1 MNIVI
6 ILALCAVLGFA
17 GVSAYFVAR
26 KILGVAGVTV
36 MMVLVFGIV
45 GVCVRAKSWIVLAG
59 LNMLL
64 CIIVGL
70 CLILE
75 LSMPSNKPSRKR
87 KKRKNDEEDDGDEYI
102 STAQTMT
109 VREIVNEYT
118 KNPAEAERVY
128 TNTPL
133 NVIGRVTKITNGEK
147 HSHVELE
154 GVFMCVCPQGSV
166 RSLSTGVRVSITGT
180 LRGKYLLDD
189 CLMVKYP
196 V

>member
-1 MNIVI
+1 MSVVI

-17 GVSAYFVAR
+17 GVSAYFMAR
-26 KILGVAGVTV
+26 KVFGVLGVTV
-36 MMVLVFGIV
+36 MMVIVFGV
-45 GVCVRAKSWIVLAG
+45 VAVSVRAQSWIVLAG
-59 LNMLL
+59 LNVLL
-64 CIIVGL
+64 LIIFAL
-70 CLILE
+70 CLIMEVSLHDGE
-75 LSMPSNKPSRKR
+75 SSRRR
-87 KKRKNDEEDDGDEYI
+87 KDDEDDGEEFI
-102 STAQTMT
+102 STAPTMT

-118 KNPAEAERVY
+118 RNLQEAERRY
-128 TNTPL
+128 TDSPM
-133 NVIGRVTKITNGEK
+133 NVIGRVTKISNGEK

>member
-1 MNIVI
+1 MNVVI
-6 ILALCAVLGFA
+6 ILALCAALGFA
-17 GVSAYFVAR
+17 GISAYFVAR
-26 KILGVAGVTV
+26 KVFGIVGVSV
-36 MMVLVFGIV
+36 MMVLVFGVIA
-45 GVCVRAKSWIVLAG
+45 VCVRAKSWIVLAG
-59 LNMLL
+59 LNVLML
-64 CIIVGL
+64 IIFAL
-70 CLILE
+70 CLMME
-75 LSMPSNKPSRKR
+75 LSLHDGEPSRKR
-87 KKRKNDEEDDGDEYI
+87 KDSDDEDEGDEYI
-102 STAQTMT
+102 STAPTMT

-118 KNPAEAERVY
+118 RNLQEAERMY
-128 TNTPL
+128 TDSPM

>member
-1 MNIVI
+1 MNVVI

-17 GVSAYFVAR
+17 GVSAYFMAR
-26 KILGVAGVTV
+26 KVFGVLGVTV
-36 MMVLVFGIV
+36 MMVIVFGIV
-45 GVCVRAKSWIVLAG
+45 SVSVRAKSWIVLAG

-64 CIIVGL
+64 CVVAAL
-70 CLILE
+70 CLLME
-75 LSMPSNKPSRKR
+75 TSLHDGESSR
-87 KKRKNDEEDDGDEYI
+87 RKNDEDDGDEYI
-102 STAQTMT
+102 STAPTMT

-118 KNPAEAERVY
+118 RNLQEAERRY
-128 TNTPL
+128 TDSPM

-180 LRGKYLLDD
+180 LNGKYLLDD

>member
-1 MNIVI
+1 MNVVI
-6 ILALCAVLGFA
+6 ILALCAALGFA
-17 GVSAYFVAR
+17 GVGAYFIAR
-26 KILGVAGVTV
+26 KILGALGVSV
-36 MMVLVFGIV
+36 MMVLVFGVI
-45 GVCVRAKSWIVLAG
+45 GVSVSYGSWMVLAG
-59 LNMLL
+59 LNILL
-64 CIIVGL
+64 CLVVAL
-70 CLILE
+70 CLMME
-75 LSMPSNKPSRKR
+75 LSIPEDKPSRKR
-87 KKRKNDEEDDGDEYI
+87 SKNDDEDEGDEYI
-102 STAQTMT
+102 STAETMT

-118 KNPAEAERVY
+118 KNPVEAERMY
-128 TNTPL
+128 TDRPL

-154 GVFMCVCPQGSV
+154 EVFMCVCPQGSV

>member
-1 MNIVI
+1 MNVVI

-17 GVSAYFVAR
+17 GVSAYFMAR
-26 KILGVAGVTV
+26 KIFGVLGVTV
-36 MMVLVFGIV
+36 MMVMVFGIV
-45 GVCVRAKSWIVLAG
+45 AVCVRAQSWIVLAG
-59 LNMLL
+59 LNILL
-64 CIIVGL
+64 CVIAAL
-70 CLILE
+70 CLFLE
-75 LSMPSNKPSRKR
+75 ASFHDGKSSRK
-87 KKRKNDEEDDGDEYI
+87 KKDDEDDGEEFI
-102 STAQTMT
+102 STAPTMT

-118 KNPAEAERVY
+118 RNLQEAERRY
-128 TNTPL
+128 TDAPM